1 MTPKQIQRKYRTIT
15 GKVSKLID
23 QLTELQAECQHPNVN
38 KEYKGDTGNYDPT
51 SDSYWIDWSCPDCNK
66 RWRTDQ

>member
-1 MTPKQIQRKYRTIT
+1 MTPKQIQRKYRTIA
-15 GKVSKLID
+15 GKVSKLHD
-23 QLTELQAECQHPNVN
+23 QLKELQAECQHPNVN

-51 SDSYWIDWSCPDCNK
+51 CDSYWIDWRCPDCVK